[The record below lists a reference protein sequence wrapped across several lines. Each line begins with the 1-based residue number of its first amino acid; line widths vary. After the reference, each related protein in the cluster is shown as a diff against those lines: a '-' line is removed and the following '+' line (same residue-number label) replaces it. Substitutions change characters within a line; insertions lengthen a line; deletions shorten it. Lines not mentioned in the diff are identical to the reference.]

1 MRIIIDESKDRH
13 GDVGFHIRLYDDGC
27 TELSS
32 RVADCVTDGQLI
44 VSGMINRIAKQKA
57 DKLEQETPTA

>member
-13 GDVGFHIRLYDDGC
+13 GDVGFYIRLYDDEC
-27 TELSS
+27 KELSD